1 LKTGALSIFRL
12 FMLLLWSSA
21 AIWILWAL
29 VQHDQLPNAGKDA
42 EQVAEDYLHQ
52 ESAILTIISNRE
64 VANKLLTDA
73 YTFEEFSAL
82 CALPFGLAVVQDDSV
97 SIWTSNA
104 IIPVQAQLQQ
114 NDAPLFIT
122 ESNGSYVLYQHR
134 FDDGIL
140 QVAFLPLRTNYG
152 INNQYLSDIDL
163 AGLQIP
169 KYLELSPI
177 ATDASYPVYSST
189 GEPVFY
195 LIPDQ
200 QSMEVIADQ
209 DSLWVP
215 ALVLFL
221 ISLFWIFQAGIHIS
235 VKKRLSLA
243 VIWMLGASSILY
255 VFLQVVLSRHISI
268 YRLFDSGIY
277 ASQWLGQSL
286 GDLFLRCSIVL
297 VIVYFIVYLLTRN
310 PVGKIVRV
318 LLHILLALLIWSCVL
333 IVNSLVIDSSIIFNI
348 DELFSL
354 DIYTFVAILSMAA
367 ICLATG
373 LLANRLVQNL
383 SGRYILLLV
392 GVTALIFLLKWL
404 LAGET
409 DWHFLVF
416 SSVLTAVMYVFSF
429 RRLPAATLLSNLVW
443 LLVFS
448 FLVAWIVNES
458 LYEKSEEN
466 KRLYAYKKAVEK
478 DPLAEYLFGNQ
489 QAEIQRVLKVQLSQN
504 SGDGFSIKQ
513 GLVNQIKQ
521 ELQTNYFKKYNSEIY
536 IYLNDSL
543 VVGNGELV
551 NPTVYQFIDAIENNG
566 EYTDSENL
574 YFINDYT
581 GNYYYLAELI
591 IPIDSIGYV
600 TAYIRLIPRR
610 FNSESLYP
618 ELLVDDEL
626 RLPAD
631 FDRYNYAVYYN
642 NNLVERKGEYSYPV
656 MDVFYIPQGD
666 ETEDVIVNGYDHFI
680 YAPTDVKKVVVS
692 EKDKGMLS
700 AVSYFSFLFFFFLL
714 FYGALLFGVLLLRL
728 LKGELSFEDIFE
740 TSLKNKVQFA
750 IVSLVVFTFLSL
762 GIATIV
768 YITSQY
774 NRSNGDRLLQ
784 KIEAVETNIDFLMKD
799 NKRNGEL
806 RVAAPAATRRISA
819 RIAELSEVHDMDIN
833 IYNHHGLLITSSQP
847 DIFEMGLIS
856 RKMDPLA
863 YFKMTCEKETWFI
876 HTEQIGRLSFLSA
889 YVPVLASDG
898 EVLFYLNLPY
908 FATEKNLQTE
918 ISSFLVALVN
928 VYVILLVLAAL
939 IALLVSRNITSP
951 LELIAGT
958 FRNVQLGKKNE
969 PIEWPHQDEIGLL
982 VTEYN
987 AMLNELE
994 KSARLLA
1001 TSERESAWRDM
1012 AKQVAHEIKNPLT
1025 PMRLSIQHL
1034 QRAIESGRPDIEEL
1048 TIKVSKTMM
1057 EQIDNLSFIASE
1069 FSNFAVM
1076 PKAVNE
1082 QIGLKELLDN
1092 VVSLFMDADR
1102 VVIEQELPP
1111 HEVYILADRN
1121 QILRVFN
1128 NLIKNATQAI
1138 PEDREGRVFISLQQK
1153 EDRALIIIQ
1162 DNGTG
1167 IPPELRDKVFVPNF
1181 TTKSSG
1187 MGIGL
1192 AISKNIV
1199 ESAGGYIWFD
1209 SQENLGTTFY
1219 LEFPLFRDSQDN
1231 EKQIA

>member
-1 LKTGALSIFRL
+1 MKTGALSIFRITL
-12 FMLLLWSSA
+12 ALLWGIA
-21 AIWILWAL
+21 VIWILRAL
-29 VQHDQLPNAGKDA
+29 LFQDQLPDA
-42 EQVAEDYLHQ
+42 REDAQQVASDFLEL
-52 ESAILTIISNRE
+52 ESEILEVITNKE
-64 VANKLLTDA
+64 VAEKLLTDA

-122 ESNGSYVLYQHR
+122 ESNGSYVLYQH
-134 FDDGIL
+134 FFEDSI
-140 QVAFLPLRTNYG
+140 QSVAFLPLRTNFG
-152 INNQYLSDIDL
+152 INNQYLSEIDL
-163 AGLQIP
+163 AGIQIP
-169 KYLELSPI
+169 RYFELSPI
-177 ATDASYPVYSST
+177 ASDSAYTVFSYT

-195 LIPDQ
+195 LYPDQ
-200 QSMEVIADQ
+200 NSMEVLADH
-209 DSLWVP
+209 DLLWLPV
-215 ALVLFL
+215 LVLFL
-221 ISLFWIFQAGIHIS
+221 ISLFWIFQLGIH
-235 VKKRLSLA
+235 LSKERNLPVSIA
-243 VIWMLGASSILY
+243 WMLGSSAFLY
-255 VFLQVVLSRHISI
+255 VLLNLILGEHISI
-268 YRLFDSGIY
+268 YQLFDSGVY
-277 ASQWLGQSL
+277 ASHWLGQSL
-286 GDLFLRCSIVL
+286 GDLFLRCNMLL
-297 VIVYFIVYLLTRN
+297 VIVYFFIYVLKGESY
-310 PVGKIVRV
+310 GKT
-318 LLHILLALLIWSCVL
+318 LWTFMHLLLAVLIWLSVRIVTSL
-333 IVNSLVIDSSIIFNI
+333 IIDSSIIFNI

-354 DIYTFVAILSMAA
+354 DLYTLVAILSMAA

-373 LLANRLVQNL
+373 LLAGYLIQKWVSQKW
-383 SGRYILLLV
+383 YILLLL
-392 GVTALIFLLKWL
+392 GFIMLIWMLKWL
-404 LAGET
+404 FVGEM
-409 DWHFLVF
+409 DGHFLVF
-416 SSVLTAVMYVFSF
+416 GIVLTSIMYLFSL
-429 RRLPAATLLSNLVW
+429 RQLPGATLLSNLVW

-448 FLVAWIVNES
+448 FLVAWIVNDS

-466 KRLYAYKKAVEK
+466 KRLYAYKKSVEK
-478 DPLAEYLFGNQ
+478 DPLAEYLFESQ
-489 QAEIQRVLKVQLSQN
+489 QTEIQRVLNVQLSQT
-504 SGDGFSIKQ
+504 SEQGFGIKQ
-513 GLVNQIKQ
+513 GLVNQLKQ

-536 IYLNDSL
+536 IYLNDSF
-543 VVGNGELV
+543 VIGNGELTE
-551 NPTVYQFIDAIENNG
+551 PTVYQFIDAIENNG
-566 EYTDSENL
+566 EYTDSKNL

-591 IPIDSIGYV
+591 IPVDSLGYL
-600 TAYIRLIPRR
+600 TTYIRLIPRR

-656 MDVFYIPQGD
+656 MDVFYIPQGS

-692 EKDKGMLS
+692 EKDKGLLS

-714 FYGALLFGVLLLRL
+714 FYGLLLLAVFMLRI

-740 TSLKNKVQFA
+740 TSLKNKVQLA

-768 YITSQY
+768 YITAQY
-774 NRSNGDRLLQ
+774 NRTNGDKLLQ
-784 KIEAVETNIDFLMKD
+784 KIEAVETNIDYLMKD
-799 NKRNGEL
+799 NKRNGEA
-806 RVAAPAATRRISA
+806 RVAAVTATRRIST
-819 RIAELSEVHDMDIN
+819 RIAELSEIHDMDIN
-833 IYNHHGLLITSSQP
+833 IYNNRGLLLTSSQP
-847 DIFEMGLIS
+847 DIFEKGLIS
-856 RKMDPLA
+856 GKMDPLA

-889 YVPVLASDG
+889 YVPVLENDG

-969 PIEWPHQDEIGLL
+969 PIEWPHKDEIGLL
-982 VTEYN
+982 VSEYN
-987 AMLNELE
+987 TMLNELE

-1069 FSNFAVM
+1069 FSNFAIM

-1082 QIGLKELLDN
+1082 QIGLIELLDN
-1092 VVSLFMDADR
+1092 VVRLFMDADR
-1102 VVIEQELPP
+1102 VEITQEYPD
-1111 HEVYILADRN
+1111 HEVFIFADRN
-1121 QILRVFN
+1121 QIVRVFN
-1128 NLIKNATQAI
+1128 NLIKNAIQAV
-1138 PEDREGRVFISLQQK
+1138 PEDRQGQIFIRLEQKTDRVLV
-1153 EDRALIIIQ
+1153 IIR

-1167 IPPELRDKVFVPNF
+1167 IPPDLKDKVFVPNF

-1192 AISKNIV
+1192 ALSKNIV
-1199 ESAGGYIWFD
+1199 ESAGGFIWFE
-1209 SQENLGTTFY
+1209 SQEGVGTTFF
-1219 LEFPLFRDSQDN
+1219 LELPLHNSVVS
-1231 EKQIA
+1231 EKA